1 VIYEPLERAELI
13 ERCQVSQKEIRDL
26 LELARRDI
34 KTARELMNL
43 DLDWALIVAY
53 NAAIQAGLALMHAQ
67 GYRPKGPDRHKT
79 IVRFLRTTAEPS
91 FKGKIDR
98 LDRIRKKRHQA
109 VYRLAG
115 SVSEREAKGTIEFAN
130 EFVLQ
135 ISDLIREKAGDHS
148 SL

>member
-1 VIYEPLERAELI
+1 MIYQPLEKAGLI
-13 ERCQVSQKEIRDL
+13 ETCQVSKREIKDL

-53 NAAIQAGLALMHAQ
+53 NASLQAGLALMITK

-79 IVRFLRTTAEPS
+79 IIRFLQTTADIS
-91 FKGKIDR
+91 FKEKINR

-115 SVSEREAKGTIEFAN
+115 AISEEEAKGTIKFVD
-130 EFVLQ
+130 EFVTQ
-135 ISDLIREKAGDHS
+135 IYDLVKEIK
-148 SL
+148 

>member
-1 VIYEPLERAELI
+1 MIYQPLEKAGLI
-13 ERCQVSQKEIRDL
+13 ESCQVSKREIKDL

-53 NAAIQAGLALMHAQ
+53 NAALQAGLALMITK

-79 IVRFLRTTAEPS
+79 IIRFLQTTADIS
-91 FKGKIDR
+91 FKEKINR

-115 SVSEREAKGTIEFAN
+115 AISEDEAKGTIKFAD
-130 EFVLQ
+130 EFVTQ
-135 ISDLIREKAGDHS
+135 IYDLVKEII
-148 SL
+148 

>member
-1 VIYEPLERAELI
+1 MEKAGLI
-13 ERCQVSQKEIRDL
+13 ESCQVSKREIKDL

-53 NAAIQAGLALMHAQ
+53 NAALQAGLAQMITK

-79 IVRFLRTTAEPS
+79 IIRFLQTTADIS
-91 FKGKIDR
+91 FKGKINR

-115 SVSEREAKGTIEFAN
+115 AISEDEAKGTIKFAD
-130 EFVLQ
+130 EFVTQ
-135 ISDLIREKAGDHS
+135 IYDLVKGIK
-148 SL
+148 